1 MAVAIIISVFM
12 SILMIGVGSYILY
25 PIMGTIGD
33 SAVYLDLPLEYK
45 IKIDQQ
51 MAVIASLPISMVA
64 VVIIWAF
71 LRSSK
76 NDQFRV

>member
-1 MAVAIIISVFM
+1 MAVAIIIAVFM
-12 SILMIGVGSYILY
+12 SIVMIGLGSYILY
-25 PIMGTIGD
+25 PVMNTIGD

-51 MAVIASLPISMVA
+51 MAVIASLPILMIA

-71 LRSSK
+71 LRASK
-76 NDQFRV
+76 NDQFRI